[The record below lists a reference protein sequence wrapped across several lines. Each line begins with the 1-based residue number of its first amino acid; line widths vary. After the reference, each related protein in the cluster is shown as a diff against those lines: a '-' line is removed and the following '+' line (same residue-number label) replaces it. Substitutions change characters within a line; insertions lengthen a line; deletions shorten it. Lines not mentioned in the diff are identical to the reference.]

1 MASLGS
7 RIRRVTIRIRTL
19 LVLVALIAVACGAYV
34 ELARREARRREWPYE
49 ILDAADVGDVP
60 RIRRLLDQGADV
72 DSVTDGRFP
81 WTPLMKAAWRG
92 RTDAVRL
99 LLERGAD
106 PDHEDLDCLR
116 AVTLAASASHWDIV
130 RLLVEH
136 GADSTKSDV
145 ASKTALDYAKE
156 KGPPEMALWLELR
169 TPKPK

>member
-1 MASLGS
+1 MTT
-7 RIRRVTIRIRTL
+7 RRWM
-19 LVLVALIAVACGAYV
+19 IAVAVIAITFGV
-34 ELARREARRREWPYE
+34 GLEIARRAERRREWPYA
-49 ILDAADVGDVP
+49 ILRAAEDGDVP
-60 RIRRLLDQGADV
+60 RIRRLLDEGANV

-81 WTPLMKAAWRG
+81 WTPLMHAAWKG

-106 PDHEDLDCLR
+106 PDHEDLDSLR
-116 AVTLAASASHWDIV
+116 AITLAASASHWDIV

-136 GADSTKSDV
+136 GADVTTSDV

-156 KGPPEMALWLELR
+156 KGPPEMVRWLELR

>member
-1 MASLGS
+1 MTT
-7 RIRRVTIRIRTL
+7 RRW
-19 LVLVALIAVACGAYV
+19 LIAVAAIAVALGAYL

-49 ILDAADVGDVP
+49 ILEAAEVGDVP
-60 RIRRLLDQGADV
+60 CIRRLLDEGANV

-106 PDHEDLDCLR
+106 PDHQDLDYFR
-116 AVTLAASASHWDIV
+116 AITLAADAGHWDIV

-136 GADSTKSDV
+136 GADATKSDG
-145 ASKTALDYAKE
+145 ASMTALDYAKQ
-156 KGPPEMALWLELR
+156 KGPPEMVRWLESR
-169 TPKPK
+169 TPKP